1 MAGLKP
7 EDLQDSVKP
16 LQLIPVPYNTDLK
29 GVVADSLI
37 TQQAK
42 MASQMLP
49 ERNFIRSR
57 IGNSGVFGFNSRAF
71 RGNYLQGREFRLKFG
86 LFSKRYEYN
95 DLGKKRGVLDYFN
108 GCTLSY
114 GFGSFGEFRSE
125 VPRERVHL
133 LKGGIRSNY
142 NYWITNKKFLGFTS
156 YMEAG
161 VQFNGGKVSPVF
173 VPSVGVQLGPLL
185 NINYYNMPIWLR
197 IPAQFILSLEVR
209 IGSVIGNGRPAMFSG
224 LDLNY
229 VF

>member
-1 MAGLKP
+1 
-7 EDLQDSVKP
+7 

-42 MASQMLP
+42 MASQMP

-71 RGNYLQGREFRLKFG
+71 RGNYLQGGEFRLKFG